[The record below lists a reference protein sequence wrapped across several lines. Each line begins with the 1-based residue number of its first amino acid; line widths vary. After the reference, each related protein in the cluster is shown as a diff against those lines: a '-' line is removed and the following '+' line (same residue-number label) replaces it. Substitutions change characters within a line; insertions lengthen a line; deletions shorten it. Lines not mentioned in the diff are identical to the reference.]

1 MNIFNNDFKDFILY
15 LNQYVV
21 EYIVVGVDNPVAIVP
36 PIPVI

>member
-21 EYIVVGVDNPVAIVP
+21 EYIVVGGIILPKNKTAS
-36 PIPVI
+36 

>member
-21 EYIVVGVDNPVAIVP
+21 EYIVVGGYAVI
-36 PIPVI
+36 IPLIQLK